1 MILMGRPSLSVI
13 IVMLLPAAAMERR
26 RLSSSSVQKRG
37 LLFGMVM
44 SLRPARKER
53 RPVLGVDAQGQ
64 FEGASWNALA
74 FNEDGFRPLGLQ
86 DDFGNVMIWGIFAR
100 RRGSKLTKQA
110 GLDRC
115 STISLKPKLPHRAA
129 HGTPK

>member
-1 MILMGRPSLSVI
+1 MILMGRLSFSLHI
-13 IVMLLPAAAMERR
+13 YMLLPAPALERR
-26 RLSSSSVQKRG
+26 RMSSSSVHKRSF
-37 LLFGMVM
+37 LFGVVL

-86 DDFGNVMIWGIFAR
+86 DDFGNVMIWGICSAR
-100 RRGSKLTKQA
+100 MDRGSQ
-110 GLDRC
+110 RF
-115 STISLKPKLPHRAA
+115 R
-129 HGTPK
+129 

>member
-44 SLRPARKER
+44 SLRPAKKKGARCLAWLGWTHRASSKGR
-53 RPVLGVDAQGQ
+53 GATLSPSMKIIFVL
-64 FEGASWNALA
+64 W
-74 FNEDGFRPLGLQ
+74 GLQ
-86 DDFGNVMIWGIFAR
+86 DDFGNVMIWGICSAWMD
-100 RRGSKLTKQA
+100 RGSQ
-110 GLDRC
+110 RF
-115 STISLKPKLPHRAA
+115 H
-129 HGTPK
+129 